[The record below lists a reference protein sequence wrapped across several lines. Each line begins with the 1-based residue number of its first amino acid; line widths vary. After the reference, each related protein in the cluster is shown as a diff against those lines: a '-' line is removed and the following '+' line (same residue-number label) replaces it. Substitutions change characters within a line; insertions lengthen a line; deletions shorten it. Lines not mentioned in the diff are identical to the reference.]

1 MTFQEVGPHRLKK
14 KKKSQD
20 TQMNKTLQKSSKNR
34 STKLLEQ
41 SEVEYKISILL
52 MFTEIK
58 GSEKRSKNQVIIK
71 MSKSC
76 SKMTI

>member
-1 MTFQEVGPHRLKK
+1 MGNIPRSRCSQVKKK

-20 TQMNKTLQKSSKNR
+20 IQMNKTLQKSSKNR

-58 GSEKRSKNQVIIK
+58 GSEKRSKNKVIIFF
-71 MSKSC
+71 
-76 SKMTI
+76 

>member
-1 MTFQEVGPHRLKK
+1 
-14 KKKSQD
+14 
-20 TQMNKTLQKSSKNR
+20 MNKTLQKSSKNR

-58 GSEKRSKNQVIIK
+58 GSEKRSKNKVIIFF
-71 MSKSC
+71 
-76 SKMTI
+76 